1 VRRRKYAF
9 TLVELLVVTGV
20 IAILLSLLLPT
31 VAGARRSAQRVAC
44 LSNLREIGLAF
55 SSYLGQNRDHYPR
68 PAQLNVAKPEDWIW
82 WESTRAPQGKGV
94 VQRLLNESILHC
106 PADDPNSHRQLMG
119 GIGTSL
125 WTDVFRMSYSING
138 QICRLWPAATLR
150 TSQVRRPSD
159 KILAVCESSA
169 TIDDGCWMW
178 QPNQGSG
185 ANVLSRRHE
194 RTGEGGKD
202 EGGLGNVLFA
212 DGHAATMDR
221 RQSFSAAACDPSQ

>member
-1 VRRRKYAF
+1 MRRQHHAF
-9 TLVELLVVTGV
+9 TLVELLVVIGV

-55 SSYLGQNRDHYPR
+55 TSYLGTNRNHYPR
-68 PAQLNVAKPEDWIW
+68 PAQLNLPKPEDWIW
-82 WESTRAPQGKGV
+82 WESSRSSDGKGV

-106 PADDPNSHRQLMG
+106 PADDPASHRQIISG
-119 GIGTSL
+119 VGTTL
-125 WTDVFRMSYSING
+125 WTDTFRMSYSING
-138 QICRLWPAATLR
+138 QICKLWPAATLR
-150 TSQVRRPSD
+150 AQQVRHPSD

-194 RTGEGGKD
+194 RAGEGGKN
-202 EGGLGNVLFA
+202 EGGLGNALFA
-212 DGHAATMDR
+212 DGHAATIDR
-221 RQSFSAAACDPSQ
+221 RQSFSATACDPSR